1 MIVNYILKNLIL
13 TEIIEIFFSFILGI
27 RNINNYKI
35 IILMNIITNVTLSF
49 ITYILFSFV
58 NINFYIY
65 LIIIETIV
73 ILTEKIILQKYF
85 DFDIEKIFLIN
96 KIKTNNYKSFCLSLI
111 LNFLSIIF
119 GNIISKFI

>member
-1 MIVNYILKNLIL
+1 MIVYYILKNLIL

-49 ITYILFSFV
+49 ITYILFNFV

-73 ILTEKIILQKYF
+73 ILTEKIILQTYF

-111 LNFLSIIF
+111 LNFSSIIF

>member
-1 MIVNYILKNLIL
+1 MIVYYILKNLIL

-49 ITYILFSFV
+49 ITYTLFSFV

-73 ILTEKIILQKYF
+73 ILTEKIILEKYF

-111 LNFLSIIF
+111 LNFSSIIF

>member
-1 MIVNYILKNLIL
+1 MIVYYILKNLIL
-13 TEIIEIFFSFILGI
+13 TEIIEILFSFILGI

-35 IILMNIITNVTLSF
+35 IILMSIITNVTLSF
-49 ITYILFSFV
+49 ITYILFSFI

-85 DFDIEKIFLIN
+85 DFDTENIFLIN

-111 LNFLSIIF
+111 LNFSSIIF

>member
-1 MIVNYILKNLIL
+1 MIVYYILKNLIL

-96 KIKTNNYKSFCLSLI
+96 RIKTNNYKSFYMSLI
-111 LNFLSIIF
+111 LNFSSIIF

>member
-1 MIVNYILKNLIL
+1 MIVYYILKNLIL

-111 LNFLSIIF
+111 LNFSSIIF